1 MKLGGIDIADF
12 AIVRTEESESARTAS
27 KELQFYLK
35 KTAGA
40 ALEIEQNHRPAIRI
54 GANIPEAREE
64 IGDFLRRKL
73 GT

>member
-35 KTAGA
+35 MTAGA
-40 ALEIEQNHRPAIRI
+40 ALEIEKNHRPAIRI
-54 GANIPEAREE
+54 GVTFPKH
-64 IGDFLRRKL
+64 RKRSGNSPAKTAL
-73 GT
+73 F